1 MEHTIGTRSEV
12 VARLA
17 THFSRL
23 LQIEG
28 LEPDDFLKPISE
40 YDEVPLYTRLERVA
54 FLSGFSHEAR
64 NTALLALALEF
75 LERVLARAKALPAPR
90 LAEFF
95 VMITVMDWEDYHAGR
110 TVTPCFWV
118 TTRASQE
125 LGPMRL
131 VPPFTDEA
139 TRVKRWLS
147 DLSCGSSYLVGDHP
161 ITPVGFPL
169 RVHIGPAEA
178 ASAGMREFSGLFPTA
193 GKGPSPRT

>member
-1 MEHTIGTRSEV
+1 MEHPIGTKADV
-12 VARLA
+12 VARL
-17 THFSRL
+17 TPHFAKL
-23 LQIEG
+23 LQLEG
-28 LEPDDFLKPISE
+28 LRPEEFVKPISE

-95 VMITVMDWEDYHAGR
+95 VMITVMDWEGYHAGG

-139 TRVKRWLS
+139 TRVKRWLA
-147 DLSCGSSYLVGDHP
+147 DLACGSSYLVG
-161 ITPVGFPL
+161 
-169 RVHIGPAEA
+169 
-178 ASAGMREFSGLFPTA
+178 
-193 GKGPSPRT
+193 GPSNNACRVSLAGSHRAS